1 MLHSRPVRPVP
12 FLFAAVLLV
21 IVLWACGGGANDSP
35 DPALIA
41 TPAPTPASA
50 ATSQPSPIPPSSPR
64 PSLATLALDGVVR
77 LPHDEGVH
85 LSPLEWWYFNGH
97 LATESGQGFSYHF
110 VTFQSVLP
118 SGLTP
123 RVAQLSWADH
133 DKRLHLTG
141 EQAALPFP
149 EASSGRFDLPTN
161 GWHMS
166 GDGDTY
172 QLSFRVGDYTVELEA
187 NSKKPAVLHHD
198 TGLVDL
204 DIAGKTYYYS
214 RTALETSG
222 TVSISGVSHL
232 VAGVSWM
239 DHQWGDFTT
248 TEIGWDWLSLNLD
261 DGSDLVVSVVWEQA
275 GSEHITTYG
284 TYVPPDSAPMHLPG
298 DDISLDPTGTWK
310 SAVTGGVYPMGWKL
324 RIDSLGLDLALTPVI
339 EESEFATSAFI
350 PVVYW
355 EGAVEATGS
364 RAGAAVSGKGF
375 VEMVG
380 YVPSAPIVPPTPP
393 AQP

>member
-1 MLHSRPVRPVP
+1 MLLSWPVRLAP

-21 IVLWACGGGANDSP
+21 VVLGACGGGANDSP
-35 DPALIA
+35 DPILVA
-41 TPAPTPASA
+41 TPAPAPASA
-50 ATSQPSPIPPSSPR
+50 ATSQPSPTPTSSPPPSLPT
-64 PSLATLALDGVVR
+64 PALDGVVR

-97 LATESGQGFSYHF
+97 LTTESGQAFSYHF

-133 DKRLHLTG
+133 GKSLHLTG
-141 EQAALPFP
+141 EQAALPFL
-149 EASSGRFDLPTN
+149 EASSGRFDLSTN

-187 NSKKPAVLHHD
+187 NSKNPAVLHHD

-214 RTALETSG
+214 RTGLETSG
-222 TVSISGVSHL
+222 AVSISGVSNP
-232 VAGVSWM
+232 VIGVSWM

-248 TEIGWDWLSLNLD
+248 AEIGWDWLSLSLD
-261 DGSDLVVSVVWEQA
+261 DGSDLMVSVVWEQA

-284 TYVPPDSAPMHLPG
+284 TYVPPDSPPMHLPG
-298 DDISLDPTGTWK
+298 DDISLDPTGTWT
-310 SAVTGGVYPMGWKL
+310 SAVTGGVYPMGWNL
-324 RIDSLGLDLALTPVI
+324 RVDSLGLDLVLTPVI
-339 EESEFATSAFI
+339 EEAEFVTSVFI
-350 PVVYW
+350 PVIYW
-355 EGAVEATGS
+355 EGAVVATGS
-364 RAGAAVSGKGF
+364 RDGAAVSGKGF

-380 YVPSAPIVPPTPP
+380 YVPSALVAPP